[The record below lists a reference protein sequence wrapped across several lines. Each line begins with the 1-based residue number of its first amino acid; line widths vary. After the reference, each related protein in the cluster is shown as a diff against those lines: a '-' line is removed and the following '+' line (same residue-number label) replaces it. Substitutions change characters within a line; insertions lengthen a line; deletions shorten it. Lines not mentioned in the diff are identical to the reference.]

1 MKNSLLIE
9 LNSFVLPNKGI
20 ITINVFL
27 KEGIFSIYWVN
38 SKIFS
43 SLNETKDIQK
53 IWENPYKKVIIL
65 KMGGA
70 FIW

>member
-27 KEGIFSIYWVN
+27 KEGIFRIYWVN

-43 SLNETKDIQK
+43 SLNKTKDIQ
-53 IWENPYKKVIIL
+53 
-65 KMGGA
+65 
-70 FIW
+70 